1 MPLPNMMLTFSPLIC
16 ADHRRSDRSARLLG
30 HRLQLRPIGTD
41 VRDLV
46 GDAQMN
52 YPQHMR
58 KCLIVVAVSGFKTR
72 G

>member
-1 MPLPNMMLTFSPLIC
+1 MPLPNMMPTFSPLIC
-16 ADHRRSDRSARLLG
+16 ADHRHSDRSARLLG

-52 YPQHMR
+52 YPPAYAEVFDCR
-58 KCLIVVAVSGFKTR
+58 SGER
-72 G
+72 V